1 MASPML
7 EGRVALVTGATR
19 GIGWAIAE
27 TFAAHGADVILHGRE
42 AGGLLAERAVALE
55 ARHGRAVLALA
66 ADVADTAALRGLFQQ
81 VFKRHKRLDVLV
93 NNAGIL
99 VDGLLGMIPEG
110 DARRTLDVNV
120 LAPILATQEA
130 SRLMARQRAGSIVNV
145 SSIIGRVG
153 NEGQAVYS
161 ASKAA
166 VIGLTYAAAKELAP
180 KGIRVNAIAPGFI
193 ETDMVRQLPPEKH
206 QERLAGVKMGR
217 IGTAQDVANAAL
229 FLASDLSSYVT
240 GQVIGVD
247 GGMLV

>member
-1 MASPML
+1 ML

-27 TFAAHGADVILHGRE
+27 SFAAHGAEVILHGRE
-42 AGGLLAERAVALE
+42 AGGLLAQRAATLQS
-55 ARHGRAVLALA
+55 RHGREVLVLA
-66 ADVADTAALRGLFQQ
+66 ADVADTTALRGIFPP
-81 VFKRHKRLDVLV
+81 VFKRFKRLDILV

-99 VDGLLGMIPEG
+99 VDGLVGMIPDA

-120 LAPILATQEA
+120 LAPILALQEA
-130 SRLMARQRAGSIVNV
+130 SRLMARQRSGSIINI

-193 ETDMVRQLPPEKH
+193 ETDMVRQLSPEKH
-206 QERLAGVKMGR
+206 AERLAGVKMGR
-217 IGTAQDVANAAL
+217 IGTAQDVANTAL
-229 FLASDLSSYVT
+229 FLASDLSVYVT